1 MSNLDRLKLL
11 EQFATDEPK
20 DPFNWYALALETQK
34 KQPEKALEYF
44 QKLLTEFPD
53 YLPTYYPAA
62 HFLASLDKLEEAK
75 YTFEKGIS
83 LAKDQSELKTLRE
96 LQNAFQNF
104 LFENDLDL

>member
-11 EQFATDEPK
+11 EQFAADEPK
-20 DPFNWYALALETQK
+20 DPFNWYALALETQES
-34 KQPEKALEYF
+34 QPQKALEYF
-44 QKLLTEFPD
+44 QKLLAEFPE

-62 HFLASLDKLEEAK
+62 HFLAALDKLEEAK
-75 YTFEKGIS
+75 KAFEKGIS

-104 LFENDLDL
+104 LFENDLDF